1 MVIDIDE
8 LNKRL
13 ENETET
19 FTNAEV
25 RALLDWHIQHE
36 LVNDYQKQR
45 VASVMQQAVVT
56 TELVNASMQ
65 QLLALWDTGA
75 ARPDLEVVTDD
86 GTE

>member
-1 MVIDIDE
+1 MVTDITE
-8 LNKRL
+8 LNERL
-13 ENETET
+13 KDDTAT
-19 FTNAEV
+19 FTSDEV
-25 RALLDWHIQHE
+25 RILLDWHIRAE
-36 LVNDYQKQR
+36 LKNDYQVQR